1 MKLNKVIELYE
12 AIKLIESNTKLDFK
26 ISYRLGR
33 IQDKCASII
42 KTFESTQNK
51 IKEKYQKLLKPEDT
65 ELTQK
70 LNNEFFEEINNLLEI
85 EEQIEVPKFNLADFE
100 NKDIPVK
107 FFTAFSD
114 YIIES

>member
-1 MKLNKVIELYE
+1 MKLNKVIEIYE
-12 AIKLIESNTKLDFK
+12 AIKSIEGNTKLDFK

-33 IQDKCASII
+33 IQDKCSSII

-70 LNNEFFEEINNLLEI
+70 LNNEFVEEINSLLSVEEEI
-85 EEQIEVPKFNLADFE
+85 EIPKFNLSDFE

-107 FFTAFSD
+107 FFSAFSE
-114 YIIES
+114 YINE